1 MLEDL
6 RKDLKGGLR
15 ILAKS
20 PGFTAV
26 AVLSLGLGIG
36 ANTAIFT
43 IINAVFLHPLPVAE
57 PSQLVEVFTRDTRT
71 VQAASNFILTGS
83 SIPNFQD
90 YRDQNS
96 VFSGMAAA
104 TFPIPLNWG
113 GQAEPEQLNAILV
126 TANYFEVFG
135 VKPILGRTFV
145 PDEDKKPGGNAL
157 VVLSHALWA
166 RRFGSNR
173 DVIGHTMI
181 LNTDPY
187 TIIGV
192 APPNFKGTFALGNP
206 ELLWIP
212 LSMRANAL
220 TGFAR
225 EYAET
230 RRFRW
235 LSIVGRLKQGVTLD
249 GATAQM
255 KTLASALEQE
265 YPTDNRGRTVEL
277 APLTQSALGINQRR
291 QFELAGAVLMGAVG
305 VVLLI
310 ACVNLANLLL
320 AQAAGREKEMSIRA
334 AMGANRWRLV
344 AQLLTESVLL
354 AWFGGVVGLALAFW
368 GRTLLWSFRPPFLNA
383 DAIKLSL
390 DGRVLAFTASISLI
404 TGILFGL
411 FPALRA
417 SRTNLID
424 VLKVGGIGNATGW
437 KENPLRSGLVVLEM
451 ALTVLALC
459 GAGLFLRSMRNAQRL
474 DLGFESRNLLML
486 GFDLSGQRYETERG
500 QQFFKDAL
508 QRALSVPGVEAATVA
523 TNAPLAGFF
532 AGTVFREGE
541 SPENPS
547 QHGTLLN
554 FDTVTPGY
562 FEALR
567 IPLRSG
573 RDFTEFDRENTTSV
587 VIVNEVAARLLWP
600 GQAPLGKRFNYF
612 RPNQPSQVFEV
623 VGVVANSVVVN
634 IGEDPQPVAYFPL
647 RQRYSS
653 AATLQVRTSGNPE
666 AVMGTVRTAVQELD
680 RNLALRNV
688 QTIQQ
693 ILDQG
698 LWASRMGAALL
709 GIFGLLALT
718 LATIGVYGVMAYSVK
733 QRTAEIGIRMALG
746 ARSSQV
752 QRLVLLQ
759 GMKLALAG
767 ASIGVVISLLV
778 APLAEKLLYSV
789 NARDPWIISAVTM
802 ALVCVAAVACYIPAR
817 RATRVDPI
825 LALRYE

>member
-6 RKDLKGGLR
+6 RLDLWGALR
-15 ILAKS
+15 LLAKS

-57 PSQLVEVFTRDTRT
+57 PSQLVEVFTHDTRT
-71 VQAASNFILTGS
+71 VQAANNFILTGS
-83 SIPNFQD
+83 SLPNFQD
-90 YRDQNS
+90 YRDHNS

-104 TFPIPLNWG
+104 TFPIPFNWG

-126 TANYFEVFG
+126 TANYFEVLG
-135 VKPILGRTFV
+135 VKPILGRTFAL
-145 PDEDKKPGGNAL
+145 DEDKKPGGNAL

-181 LNTDPY
+181 LNRDTY

-192 APPNFKGTFALGNP
+192 ALPNFKGTFSLGNP
-206 ELLWIP
+206 ELVWIP

-220 TGFAR
+220 TGFVK
-225 EYAET
+225 EYSET
-230 RRFRW
+230 RRLRW
-235 LSIVGRLKQGVTLD
+235 LSIVGRLKDGVTLD
-249 GATAQM
+249 HAAADM
-255 KTLASALEQE
+255 KTLASALERE
-265 YPTDNRGRTVEL
+265 YPTDNRGRTAEL
-277 APLTQSALGINQRR
+277 ASLTQSALGINQRR
-291 QFELAGAVLMGAVG
+291 QFELAGAVLMGVVG

-320 AQAAGREKEMSIRA
+320 AQAAGREREMSIRA
-334 AMGANRWRLV
+334 AMGANRRRLV

-354 AWFGGVVGLALAFW
+354 ASLGGVVGLALAYW
-368 GRTLLWSFRPPFLNA
+368 GRTLLWSFRPPFLSA
-383 DAIKLSL
+383 DAIQLSL
-390 DGRVLAFTASISLI
+390 DTRVLAFTASVSVI

-424 VLKVGGIGNATGW
+424 VLKVGGRGNSAGW
-437 KENPLRSGLVVLEM
+437 KESPLRSGLVVLEM

-459 GAGLFLRSMRNAQRL
+459 SAGLFLRSMQNAQRL
-474 DLGFESRNLLML
+474 DLGFESRNLFML

-500 QQFFKDAL
+500 EQFFKDAI
-508 QRALSVPGVEAATVA
+508 QRARSVPGVQSATVA
-523 TNAPLAGFF
+523 TNAPLGGTF

-554 FDTVTPGY
+554 FNTVLPGY
-562 FEALR
+562 FETLR

-573 RDFTEFDRENTTSV
+573 HDFTEFDRENTTSV
-587 VIVNEVAARLLWP
+587 VIVNEVAAKLLWP
-600 GQAPLGKRFNYF
+600 SQAPLGKRFNYF
-612 RPNQPSQVFEV
+612 RPNQPTQIFEV
-623 VGVVANSVVVN
+623 VGVVADSVVAN
-634 IGEDPQPVAYFPL
+634 IGEDPQPVAYFPMS
-647 RQRYSS
+647 QRYSA
-653 AATLQVRTSGNPE
+653 AATLQVRTRGNPE
-666 AVMGTVRTAVQELD
+666 AVMGMVRTAVQELD
-680 RNLALRNV
+680 RNLALRNI

-746 ARSSQV
+746 APSSQV

-767 ASIGVVISLLV
+767 ASIGVMISLLV
-778 APLAEKLLYSV
+778 APTVEKLLYGV
-789 NARDPWIISAVTM
+789 NPRDPWTMGAVAL
-802 ALVCVAAVACYIPAR
+802 ALVCVAAIGCYIPAR

-825 LALRYE
+825 LALRHE